1 MDWGDAIALVLLIG
15 VPAAIG
21 IACLW
26 YRAKVGRELALIAS
40 TPPSRAGDIAATA
53 PGTLVEVAGPL
64 RCDALLS
71 GEFSQQKCIYYRAL
85 VEREIEYYE
94 RDSQGRRERRTRRE
108 TVQENVKFS
117 PCVLDDGSGRV
128 PIHFEGA
135 EVEGVQTHNKYESSG
150 SVASLVGSVLG
161 AGGGEI
167 GRYYTETSIPPDVPV
182 FILGTVQA
190 DHSIG
195 AAPSKKTPFVI
206 THKSKEERTKSLAST
221 RMWMLIIAV
230 VCFAISIG
238 LGVLAGQGLR
248 NKAAKQKATGIER
261 LVPPGASYLAR
272 LNAPAS
278 RSSAVSRVASRL
290 AKQKRTTERI
300 GSPA

>member
-1 MDWGDAIALVLLIG
+1 MDWGDVIALLLLIG

-40 TPPSRAGDIAATA
+40 TPPSRAADIPATA

-64 RCDALLS
+64 RCEALLS

-85 VEREIEYYE
+85 VEREYEYYE

-108 TVQENVKFS
+108 TVQDNIRFA
-117 PCVLDDGSGRV
+117 PCVLDDGTGRV
-128 PIHFEGA
+128 PVHFEGA
-135 EVEGVQTHNKYESSG
+135 DVEGVETSKRYESSSG
-150 SVASLVGSVLG
+150 VGAVVGSLLG
-161 AGGGEI
+161 GGGEI
-167 GRYYTETSIPPDVPV
+167 GRYYTETAIPPDVPV

-195 AAPSKKTPFVI
+195 AAPGKKVPFVI

-221 RMWMLIIAV
+221 RMWMLIIAI

-238 LGVLAGQGLR
+238 LGVLAGEGLR
-248 NKAAKQKATGIER
+248 NKAAKQKAAEIEHI
-261 LVPPGASYLAR
+261 VPSGGTLDCSP
-272 LNAPAS
+272 
-278 RSSAVSRVASRL
+278 RSC
-290 AKQKRTTERI
+290 
-300 GSPA
+300 G